1 MTRTEFEQL
10 IPALRDV
17 DGVPFRVC
25 QDEMKAY
32 IVQLK
37 KDLLLTTPTG
47 EDRVGELPEAVQ
59 TALERTAAVGAAAKM
74 LPTLDLT
81 YTPEGF
87 AVRRNDQLTPA
98 STERVQALRRQL
110 YEQEAVLWSELV
122 DLIVGKGDAL
132 LPDGARQQ
140 LTFGFGF
147 TPMRAARMGL
157 TPADVVAHPAAQ
169 DAAVRGWT
177 MANFRAAVPRLTG
190 ARNKVVGQYLGRQFY
205 LQLITLWIDGSFDI
219 FPEHPTAD
227 GYVALFAA
235 IKLMVRTGARVE
247 ATFARTGNAGVSPAQ
262 GAADVHAAVNQLATA
277 LRAIHDAAA
286 EGGFD
291 DTVKTVEA
299 THLWKY
305 LTGTDRAFHNTQES
319 GVYFF

>member
-25 QDEMKAY
+25 QDEMKTY

-37 KDLLLTTPTG
+37 KDLLLTAPTG

-110 YEQEAVLWSELV
+110 YEQEARLWSELL
-122 DLIVGKGDAL
+122 DTIVQQGDAL
-132 LPDGARQQ
+132 LPSGGRDM
-140 LTFGFGF
+140 LVGFF
-147 TPMRAARMGL
+147 CYSPVACRRLGL
-157 TPADVVAHPAAQ
+157 MPADVLPEAENGH
-169 DAAVRGWT
+169 GWT
-177 MANFRAAVPRLTG
+177 MHYFLAAKFTFVRAHNLLVRD
-190 ARNKVVGQYLGRQFY
+190 YLGRAVN
-205 LQLITLWIDGSFDI
+205 LGLIKMWYSGETDMD
-219 FPEHPTAD
+219 PEDPYKEGYEPT
-227 GYVALFAA
+227 VAAL
-235 IKLMVRTGARVE
+235 KLMVRTAARAE
-247 ATFARTGNAGVSPAQ
+247 ASFARYDATTRPWDLDEIDAQ
-262 GAADVHAAVNQLATA
+262 LTRAVVAVVRESELAELTDLADSFKATPIY
-277 LRAIHDAAA
+277 RH
-286 EGGFD
+286 
-291 DTVKTVEA
+291 
-299 THLWKY
+299 Y
-305 LTGTDRAFHNTQES
+305 TGTDRAFKNRKDS
-319 GVYFF
+319 GMYFF